1 MKRARECK
9 NWGVGLTFHQSRG
22 GGGGN
27 ESVRRK
33 SRERPSRQEVACR
46 GAVR

>member
-9 NWGVGLTFHQSRG
+9 NWGVGLTFHQSWG
-22 GGGGN
+22 VGGN

>member
-22 GGGGN
+22 GGGGMSQSGGN
-27 ESVRRK
+27 LGKGLPDRK
-33 SRERPSRQEVACR
+33 WHVE
-46 GAVR
+46 GL